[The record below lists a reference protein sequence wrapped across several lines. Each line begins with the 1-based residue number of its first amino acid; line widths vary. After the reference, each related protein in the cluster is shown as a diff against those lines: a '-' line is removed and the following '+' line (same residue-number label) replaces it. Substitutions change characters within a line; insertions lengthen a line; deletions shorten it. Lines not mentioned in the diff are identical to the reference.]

1 MNADVKKL
9 RERLADIAHLSAVAA
24 VLNWDQEVM
33 MPKKAADFRAQSV
46 AALAGVLHAKFVA
59 IDDDGLLTGLK
70 ALLDAKKLRGG
81 DAVTV
86 SETWRSFVRE
96 KKLPEKFVKEMAEV
110 TSKAQTVWAEARAS
124 NDFKLFLPHLS
135 RIVKL
140 KRQEAEFVGY
150 KVSPY
155 DALLDSYEP
164 DMATEDASRVLE
176 DLKAFLVPFV
186 KKIAASKK
194 KISAKA
200 LKGNFPLEKQ
210 AAFNAYVAS
219 AIGFDF
225 EAGRLDGSTHPFS
238 TSFSPNDCRITTRY
252 KKDDVMYAIGST
264 VHEAGHA
271 MYEQG
276 LPAAHFGTPLSQS
289 VSLGIHESQS
299 RMWENAVGKSREF
312 WSYFYSKLKKAFPV
326 PFGKLSLDG
335 FYTAINAVKPSLV
348 RTEADEATY
357 NLHIILRFEIERE
370 MIEGSIDLK
379 DLPKI
384 WDAKFQE
391 YFGMKPPSDSLGV
404 LQDVHWSCGY
414 IGYFPTYSLGNLYA
428 AQFYAAMEREIP
440 DVKKKIAKGDFAPVK
455 AWLNKNIHAHGK
467 TYSADALVRK
477 VTGEPLT
484 SAYFT
489 DYLQKKYGEIYGL
502 KA

>member
-1 MNADVKKL
+1 MHKDVAEL
-9 RERLADIAHLSAVAA
+9 RRRLVDISYLSAASA

-33 MPKKAADFRAQSV
+33 MPKKAADFRAQSI
-46 AALAGVLHAKFVA
+46 ACLAGIIHTKFVG

-70 ALLDAKKLRGG
+70 VQLDAKKLRGG
-81 DAVTV
+81 DAVV
-86 SETWRSFVRE
+86 VADTWRSFERE
-96 KKLPEKFVKEMAEV
+96 KKLLEAFVKEMAEL
-110 TSKAQTVWAEARAS
+110 TSKAQSVWAEAREK
-124 NDFKLFLPHLS
+124 NDFKLFLPYLS

-140 KRQEAEFVGY
+140 KREEAKLVGY
-150 KVSPY
+150 KNSPY

-164 DMATEDASRVLE
+164 DMATEDASRVLN
-176 DLKAFLVPFV
+176 DLKDFLVPFV

-194 KISAKA
+194 KINTKV
-200 LKGNFPLEKQ
+200 LKGNFPLEAQ
-210 AAFNAYVAS
+210 MAFNAFIAHS
-219 AIGFDF
+219 IGFDF
-225 EAGRLDGSTHPFS
+225 EVGRLDASTHPFS
-238 TSFSPNDCRITTRY
+238 TSFSPHDCRITTRY
-252 KKDDVMYAIGST
+252 KKDDAMYAIGST

-276 LPAAHFGTPLSQS
+276 LPHAHFGTPLSQS

-312 WSYFYSKLKKAFPV
+312 WKHFYPRLTKAFPK
-326 PFGKLSLDG
+326 PFAALPMED
-335 FYTAINAVKPSLV
+335 FYAAINKVQPSLI

-370 MIEGSIDLK
+370 MIEGSIELK

-384 WDAKFQE
+384 WNAKFKE
-391 YFGMKPPSDSLGV
+391 YFGITPPTDAQGV

-414 IGYFPTYSLGNLYA
+414 IGYFPTYALGNLYA
-428 AQFYAAMEREIP
+428 AQFYAAMEKELP

-502 KA
+502 K